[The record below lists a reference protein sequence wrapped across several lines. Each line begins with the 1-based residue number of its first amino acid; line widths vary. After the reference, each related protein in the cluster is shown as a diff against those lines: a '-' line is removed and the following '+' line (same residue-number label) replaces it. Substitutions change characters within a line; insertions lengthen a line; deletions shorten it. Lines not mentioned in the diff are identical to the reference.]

1 MNKFILNEEEKLRIL
16 NLHESANKRH
26 YLSEQEEKIVTNHDR
41 TYDYKK
47 SGEEYFYKLKNA
59 TDWTKASGKGLESIK
74 TKVYKE
80 GNTSK
85 SDWSKYP
92 CVVNF
97 EGAQKKES
105 KDFGMYYVI
114 NSDWFF
120 SNGRRTKDGKMA
132 NYSCEDDMFVA
143 KTDFPF
149 TTNEEGNKFRAW
161 MNKYYPKTSKSL
173 QLDAKSTRSDGFNN
187 SYMKKAWNTS
197 LEKSVSTKFG
207 VSTYGDLYN
216 KQVLKSSNIGKEV
229 EVPIVGKVTGKKGK
243 KNDAGYYLS
252 KNQEAV
258 GKIAYVKGDFVN
270 FRVSPKVDDG
280 GFNRNKGKTVKGKNK
295 EIGKVKSVVYDTGGN
310 SKKWYQIDGE
320 YVREDVV
327 TLK

>member
-97 EGAQKKES
+97 EGAQKKEG
-105 KDFGMYYVI
+105 KDLGIYYVI
-114 NSDWFF
+114 NGDNFF
-120 SNGRRTKDGKMA
+120 NNGRRGKDGKMV

-143 KTDFPF
+143 KAAFPF
-149 TTNEEGNKFRAW
+149 TDKVAGDKFRAW
-161 MNKYYPKTSKSL
+161 MNNYYPKASKIID
-173 QLDAKSTRSDGFNN
+173 LDKSGPFNN
-187 SYMKKAWNTS
+187 SYMKKAWNTVVNN
-197 LEKSVSTKFG
+197 KTTKKLG
-207 VSTYGDLYN
+207 VSTFGDLYD
-216 KQVLKSSNIGKEV
+216 KQVLNA
-229 EVPIVGKVTGKKGK
+229 TT
-243 KNDAGYYLS
+243 
-252 KNQEAV
+252 Q
-258 GKIAYVKGDFVN
+258 
-270 FRVSPKVDDG
+270 PKPEEKPKDV
-280 GFNRNKGKTVKGKNK
+280 FL
-295 EIGKVKSVVYDTGGN
+295 DTGFRLPTGP
-310 SKKWYQIDGE
+310 KY
-320 YVREDVV
+320 
-327 TLK
+327 

>member
-1 MNKFILNEEEKLRIL
+1 MDKFIINEDEKNRIL
-16 NLHESANKRH
+16 NLHESASKRQ
-26 YLSEQEEKIVTNHDR
+26 YLPEQEKILQNEKIVTNHDK

-59 TDWTKASGKGLESIK
+59 KDWTKASGKGLDAIK
-74 TKVYKE
+74 TKVY
-80 GNTSK
+80 GTGDPSK
-85 SDWSKYP
+85 S
-92 CVVNF
+92 
-97 EGAQKKES
+97 G
-105 KDFGMYYVI
+105 
-114 NSDWFF
+114 
-120 SNGRRTKDGKMA
+120 SNVGKSETA
-132 NYSCEDDMFVA
+132 
-143 KTDFPF
+143 FPF

-173 QLDAKSTRSDGFNN
+173 QLDPTGLFNN

-197 LEKSVSTKFG
+197 LDKSVSTKFG

-216 KQVLKSSNIGKEV
+216 KQVLKSSNIDK
-229 EVPIVGKVTGKKGK
+229 VGKVTGKKK

-270 FRVSPKVDDG
+270 LRSSPKVDDG
-280 GFNRNKGKTVKGKNK
+280 GFTRNKGEKVNGKNK
-295 EIGKVKSVVYDTGGN
+295 VIGKVKSVVYDTGGT

>member
-26 YLSEQEEKIVTNHDR
+26 YLSEQDEKIVTNHDR

-80 GNTSK
+80 GGSTNPTPNVGK
-85 SDWSKYP
+85 S
-92 CVVNF
+92 
-97 EGAQKKES
+97 ETA
-105 KDFGMYYVI
+105 
-114 NSDWFF
+114 
-120 SNGRRTKDGKMA
+120 
-132 NYSCEDDMFVA
+132 
-143 KTDFPF
+143 FPF

-216 KQVLKSSNIGKEV
+216 KQVLKSSNIDK
-229 EVPIVGKVTGKKGK
+229 VGKVTGKGK

-270 FRVSPKVDDG
+270 LRSSPKVD
-280 GFNRNKGKTVKGKNK
+280 NRFPRNNAGKVEGKNK
-295 EIGKVKSVVYDTGGN
+295 EIGKVKAVLDHSGGG
-310 SKKWYQIDGE
+310 SEKWYQIDSK

>member
-59 TDWTKASGKGLESIK
+59 ADWTKASGKGLESIK

-80 GNTSK
+80 GGSTNPTPNVGK
-85 SDWSKYP
+85 S
-92 CVVNF
+92 
-97 EGAQKKES
+97 ETA
-105 KDFGMYYVI
+105 
-114 NSDWFF
+114 
-120 SNGRRTKDGKMA
+120 
-132 NYSCEDDMFVA
+132 
-143 KTDFPF
+143 FPF

-197 LEKSVSTKFG
+197 LDKSVSTKFG

-216 KQVLKSSNIGKEV
+216 KQVLKSSNIDK
-229 EVPIVGKVTGKKGK
+229 VGKVTGKKGK

-270 FRVSPKVDDG
+270 LRSSPKVDDG
-280 GFNRNKGKTVKGKNK
+280 GFSRNKGEKVNGKNK
-295 EIGKVKSVVYDTGGN
+295 VIGKVKSVVYDTGGN
-310 SKKWYQIDGE
+310 SKKWYQIDGG

>member
-26 YLSEQEEKIVTNHDR
+26 YLSEQVNTTHDK

-59 TDWTKASGKGLESIK
+59 ADWTKASGKGLESIK

-80 GNTSK
+80 GGSTNPTPNVGKSETS
-85 SDWSKYP
+85 
-92 CVVNF
+92 
-97 EGAQKKES
+97 
-105 KDFGMYYVI
+105 
-114 NSDWFF
+114 
-120 SNGRRTKDGKMA
+120 
-132 NYSCEDDMFVA
+132 
-143 KTDFPF
+143 FPF

-161 MNKYYPKTSKSL
+161 MNEYYPKTSKSL

-197 LEKSVSTKFG
+197 LDKSVSTKFG

-216 KQVLKSSNIGKEV
+216 KQVLKSSNIGKV
-229 EVPIVGKVTGKKGK
+229 AGKMASGAQTIGTKTKGK

-270 FRVSPKVDDG
+270 LRSSPKVDDG
-280 GFNRNKGKTVKGKNK
+280 GFNWNTGKKVNGKNK
-295 EIGKVKSVVYDTGGN
+295 VIGKVKSVVYDTGGN
-310 SKKWYQIDGE
+310 SKKWYQIDGG